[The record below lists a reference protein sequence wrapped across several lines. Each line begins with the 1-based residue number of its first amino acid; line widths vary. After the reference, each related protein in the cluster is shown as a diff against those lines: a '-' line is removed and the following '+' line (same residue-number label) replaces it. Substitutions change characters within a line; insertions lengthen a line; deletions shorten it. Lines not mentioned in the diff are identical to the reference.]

1 MFPILYYEYNYSTV
15 YNKNFIM
22 IHSLVNGLGYHEAIV
37 LLHKAT
43 IKKSHCCFY
52 VITACIIRHVNQHK
66 FLFHITFP
74 FWCLVLVIYIT
85 PAVFWIRK
93 YLCSY
98 WQIVHLVN
106 LQHKLTI
113 SINTIQ
119 YYTCIFSYDFNNIF
133 FSLSYFIVRIQ
144 YTVHVTYKIHV
155 IELCMLSVRLSVN
168 SKLLIVQ
175 VEFICRFFCTVWG
188 GFNAPN

>member
-1 MFPILYYEYNYSTV
+1 MKQY
-15 YNKNFIM
+15 
-22 IHSLVNGLGYHEAIV
+22 
-37 LLHKAT
+37 
-43 IKKSHCCFY
+43 CCFY
-52 VITACIIRHVNQHK
+52 VITACIIRCVNQHK

-74 FWCLVLVIYIT
+74 FWCLVLVIFKTLQMLY
-85 PAVFWIRK
+85 IRK
-93 YLCSY
+93 YWCSY

-119 YYTCIFSYDFNNIF
+119 YYTCIFSYDFLNNIF

-144 YTVHVTYKIHV
+144 YTVHVTYKLHV
-155 IELCMLSVRLSVN
+155 NELCMLSARLSVN

-175 VEFICRFFCTVWG
+175 VEGSQNLFVDFFVLCEGGSMPLICTLFEDQLHMSTNWIWKKCI
-188 GFNAPN
+188 NS